1 MGLPELFLTAFLV
14 ALTGAMMPGPLLT
27 VTVAESARQGAKA
40 GPLLVVGHGL
50 LEAALVAAI
59 ALGIGPFIARQGV
72 VAGISLVG
80 GGFLL
85 WMGATILRD
94 AVKGRVT
101 LDLTAGAKGSDAA
114 ARAGVGRLIGLGA
127 GVSLSNPYWSLWWAT
142 IGLSYVNV
150 ALRWGWGGVA
160 LFFTG
165 HILADL
171 AWYAAVAGVVGGGR
185 RFLGPALYRA
195 VLAVAALFLIGLA
208 GYFILKGLEYWRF

>member
-1 MGLPELFLTAFLV
+1 MV

-27 VTVAESARQGAKA
+27 VTVAESVRQGAKA
-40 GPLLVVGHGL
+40 GLLLVVGHGI

-59 ALGIGPFIARQGV
+59 ALGIGPFIARQGA

-85 WMGATILRD
+85 WMGATILHD
-94 AVKGRVT
+94 AVRGRVS
-101 LDLTAGAKGSDAA
+101 LDLTAATKRSNSGAG
-114 ARAGVGRLIGLGA
+114 AGVARLIGLGA

-150 ALRWGWGGVA
+150 ALRWGWAGVVV
-160 LFFTG
+160 FFTG

-185 RFLGPALYRA
+185 RFLGPTLYRA